1 MRILVTGSTGQ
12 AGLALGRELA
22 QEAGLILAG
31 RDRIDLSKPEALTGQ
46 LDSIRPDLIVNA
58 AAYTAVDQ
66 AEKEAE
72 LAYTVNAIAP
82 ATLGEWACRYA
93 VPLIHFSTDYVF
105 DGRASDPYCETHPVN
120 PLSVYG
126 TSKAEGERLLLET
139 GAPCLIIRTAWVYSS
154 SGRNFLKTI
163 ARLARERDE
172 LTVVNDQEGTPT
184 SSSQIAAFVHW
195 LIQAGP
201 AGCLELFEKS
211 SRLVHFTASGWT
223 SWHGFA
229 TAIVAGMRERGVPVK
244 AMNIR
249 AIPSSE
255 YPTPA
260 VRPKFSRLS
269 LTKLNHVFGYC
280 PDAWEQAL
288 TGVLNEMFGLKV

>member
-1 MRILVTGSTGQ
+1 MRVLVTGSTGQ
-12 AGLALGRELA
+12 AGLALGKELA
-22 QEAGLILAG
+22 PVARLILAG

-72 LAYTVNAIAP
+72 LAYTVNAVAP
-82 ATLGEWACRYA
+82 AALGQWACRYG

-120 PLSVYG
+120 PLSIYG
-126 TSKAEGERLLLET
+126 KSKAEGERLLLET

-154 SGRNFLKTI
+154 SGKNFLKTI
-163 ARLARERDE
+163 ARLACERDE
-172 LTVVNDQEGTPT
+172 LAVVNDQAGTPT
-184 SSSQIAAFVHW
+184 SSQQIAGFVHQ

-201 AGCLELFEKS
+201 ASCLELFEKS

-244 AMNIR
+244 AFNIK
-249 AIPSSE
+249 AIPGSD

-260 VRPKFSRLS
+260 VRPQFSRLS
-269 LTKLNHVFGYC
+269 LARIKHVFGYC
-280 PDAWEQAL
+280 PDTWEQAL
-288 TGVLNEMFGLKV
+288 AGVLNEMFEMRV